1 MEVMLNM
8 IRMEMYRMFK
18 TKCMYIIWF
27 ILAAGI
33 LFTTGLSAEEM
44 KIFSM
49 EEKQEMYEYAMG
61 KEESDN
67 VNLGM
72 DVTVPTK
79 PGENVS
85 VFDLFY
91 ANIKGKFIALFM
103 VIFTVLYTTADL
115 TSGYVKNIAGQVS
128 QRGGLVIAKALSLF
142 VYTVMSLLIFFL
154 CQTLSN
160 LLFFEEFTLGPV
172 KQFAAYVGIQLLLHY
187 GLLMIVMGVAIALRN
202 NVISMVIAVCF
213 CMNVLMIFYNFLD
226 QLIAKLG
233 VKEFHIV
240 NYTVSGKML
249 MLGMDISAK
258 TASASIAVAIFFSAA
273 AVAICSMIFQRRDV

>member
-1 MEVMLNM
+1 MLNM

-187 GLLMIVMGVAIALRN
+187 ALLLIVMGVAIVLRN